1 MRFQHT
7 SLISSLSVAS
17 LLLASLFVGSTAET
31 KSQQGNDS
39 QATMLFVVSAPQPS
53 LASIVPVAI
62 IENGQFKQTV
72 AGDSDQNEV
81 LTFSNA
87 YYSKGHKYRLLFG
100 GGDAGSLTIKNS
112 NKDSECAKTSAD
124 VMLKTQVKLNQNAM
138 ALATNSDSLGK
149 GKSTRRSPTPA
160 ERAALMPL
168 VKAAYKKMGVPA
180 SLMPS
185 LTTLNL
191 TALDLDS
198 DGRSELIGSFV
209 VKKQKGGAARYVLF
223 LFAEPEGNSYRTTV
237 LQNERFTK
245 ADIMAGAAITAI
257 DNGVYLE
264 RLVDALDVDGDGAS
278 EVVTIREGLEG
289 DGYAIYKKQNGK
301 WDKAYEFSNY
311 KCGF

>member
-1 MRFQHT
+1 MRLQRT
-7 SLISSLSVAS
+7 SLISSLSVAT
-17 LLLASLFVGSTAET
+17 LLLASLFVGNTAET

-39 QATMLFVVSAPQPS
+39 KATMLFVVSAPQPS
-53 LASIVPVAI
+53 MASMVPIAI
-62 IENGQFKQTV
+62 IENGQFKQPV
-72 AGDSDQNEV
+72 AGDSDGNEIS
-81 LTFSNA
+81 TFSNA
-87 YYSKGHKYRLLFG
+87 YYSKGHKYRVLFG
-100 GGDAGSLTIKNS
+100 GGEAGSLTIKKS

-124 VMLKTQVKLNQNAM
+124 VMLKTQAKLNRNAM

-149 GKSTRRSPTPA
+149 GKSTRRPPTPA
-160 ERAALMPL
+160 ERSALMPL

-185 LTTLNL
+185 LMTLNL
-191 TALDLDS
+191 TALDLDN
-198 DGRSELIGSFV
+198 DGKSELIGSFV

-245 ADIMAGAAITAI
+245 ADIMEGAEITAI

-264 RLVDALDVDGDGAS
+264 RLVDSLDVDGDGAS

-301 WDKAYEFSNY
+301 WNKAYEFSNY
-311 KCGF
+311 RCGF

>member
-1 MRFQHT
+1 MRFQRS

-53 LASIVPVAI
+53 MASIVPIAI
-62 IENGQFKQTV
+62 IENGQFKSPV
-72 AGDSDQNEV
+72 AGDSDGNEISS
-81 LTFSNA
+81 FSNA

-100 GGDAGSLTIKNS
+100 GSEAGSLTIKKS

-124 VMLKTQVKLNQNAM
+124 VMLKTQVKLNQNVM
-138 ALATNSDSLGK
+138 ALATNSDSLGT
-149 GKSTRRSPTPA
+149 GKSSRRPPTAA

-185 LTTLNL
+185 LATLNL

-198 DGRSELIGSFV
+198 DGKSELIGSFV

-245 ADIMAGAAITAI
+245 ADIMEGAAITAI

-264 RLVDALDVDGDGAS
+264 RLVDSLDVDGDGAS

-301 WDKAYEFSNY
+301 WNKAYEFSNY
-311 KCGF
+311 RCGF